1 MIETLMISDGLMKDR
16 RIRRKRTRSGVTKD
30 GFDLKHLGLRDPR
43 YPRLYALPP
52 GWADA
57 RAAVHPRCRQFTSDT
72 RHLLPIGLRGTLNQ
86 LDISNMVN
94 VESRGQPE
102 STQHLR
108 LASFGVSQPSTTLRH
123 RLTQIMAAAAY
134 LIRTRPPSRRVRTP
148 DYQFSVSFKRTTF
161 EHSSTLTSFFPS
173 FSIEKPSS
181 SRIVRISKPQ
191 SKPHKQNKPRT
202 NTRYSLLSKMS
213 SFTSTFPVSVSE
225 LSAIPTVVSEQE
237 CTIEE
242 VGDNR

>member
-1 MIETLMISDGLMKDR
+1 MHSRSRDDGGR
-16 RIRRKRTRSGVTKD
+16 RHDHGEVAPGCLACPLVRCQLQESNLGSNYVTCS
-30 GFDLKHLGLRDPR
+30 
-43 YPRLYALPP
+43 A
-52 GWADA
+52 
-57 RAAVHPRCRQFTSDT
+57 SDT
-72 RHLLPIGLRGTLNQ
+72 RHLLPIGHGRTSRSLEATATRNKK
-86 LDISNMVN
+86 MVD